1 MDRRKFLKSS
11 ALGTGLIIGFHIPVK
26 NAMAQFGAPA
36 PTSWPTNAFVRIAP
50 DNTVTIISKHTEMG
64 QGIYTGLATIL
75 AEELDANWDQVRVE
89 SAPANVA
96 LYMHLMLGLQGTGG
110 SMSIPNSWV
119 QYRTVGAAARAMLVT
134 AAADA
139 WDVPESEITVSSGII
154 SHAGSNRQA
163 PFGQFA
169 EAAAELPVPE
179 DVPLKSRDQYTLI
192 GNSLPKVDT
201 VAKST
206 GKATFTIDVQRPGM
220 MTAVVA
226 HAPRFGATLTSFDDT
241 EARKIPGVVDVV
253 EIPRGVAVLAKN
265 FHAAKRGRDVLET
278 RWDFSNAEMRGSEDI
293 YRDYKALAEQPGTV
307 WEAEGDSAAALA
319 SAAQT
324 IEATYEFPYL
334 SHAPMEPL
342 NCTIEKVGDRYIL
355 RSGTQMPSVDQQ
367 RVAEFFGVPVEQ
379 VEVENLFAGG
389 GFGRRGNIH
398 PDLDVEVA
406 SIMKATGERYPV
418 KLQYTREDDMA
429 AGFYR
434 PMNIH
439 RMKVGLDGLGN
450 ITAWENRLVGQS
462 LIKGSMME
470 GMIQGGLDTLTFE
483 GGAHLP
489 YHIPNVSVDIHMA
502 EAGVPVLFWRS
513 VGHTHT
519 QFSKETLIDEAL
531 QAAGKDPVQGRLE
544 LMDDERSAAVIR
556 LAAERA
562 NWGATVPEGIGR
574 GFAFTEAF
582 GGRVAQVVDVSRDR
596 AGRIKVDKVF
606 CVVDCG
612 MAINPHIIEAQVES
626 AVMYGLSAALYDEII
641 MEEGVVQ
648 TANFHNYPVI
658 RMNQAPEFDIHIVES
673 DAEPS
678 GIGEPATPGIAPAVA
693 NAWFQLTGERVR
705 KLPLEKSTA

>member
-1 MDRRKFLKSS
+1 MDRRDFLKGT
-11 ALGTGLIIGFHIPVK
+11 ALGTGLVIGFHIPVK
-26 NAMAQFGAPA
+26 NAFAQFGPA

-50 DNTVTIISKHTEMG
+50 DSTVTVISKHTEMG
-64 QGIYTGLATIL
+64 QGIYTGLATLI
-75 AEELDANWDQVRVE
+75 AEELDADWSQMKVE
-89 SAPANVA
+89 SAPANVE

-110 SMSIPNSWV
+110 SMSIPNCWV

-134 AAADA
+134 AAASA
-139 WDVPESEITVSSGII
+139 WDVPEAEITVSQGTIR
-154 SHAGSNRQA
+154 HAASSRQA
-163 PFGQFA
+163 PFGEFA
-169 EAAAELPVPE
+169 EAAAALPVPE
-179 DVPLKSRDQYTLI
+179 DVGFKTPDQYTLI
-192 GNSLPKVDT
+192 GKSLAKVDT
-201 VAKST
+201 LAKVNGT
-206 GKATFTIDVQRPGM
+206 AQFTIDVQRPGT

-226 HAPRFGATLTSFDDT
+226 HAPRFGATLVSFDDSET
-241 EARKIPGVVDVV
+241 RKIAGIVDVV

-265 FHAAKRGRDVLET
+265 FHTAKRGRDALLTE
-278 RWDFSNAEMRGSEDI
+278 WDFSDAERRSSDEI
-293 YRDYKALAEQPGTV
+293 FEDYKKLAEQPGAS
-307 WEAEGDSAAALA
+307 WEQEGDSAAAIAA
-319 SAAQT
+319 SAQT

-342 NCTIEKVGDRYIL
+342 NCTIEKMGDRYVL

-367 RVAEFFGVPVEQ
+367 RVAEFFGVPLEN

-398 PDLDVEVA
+398 ADLDIEVA
-406 SIMKATGERYPV
+406 SILKATGEQYPV

-439 RMKVGLDGLGN
+439 KMRVGLDGLGN

-462 LIKGSMME
+462 LIRGSFLE
-470 GMIQGGLDTLTFE
+470 GMIQDGIDTLSFE

-489 YHIPNVSVDIHMA
+489 YHIPNVSVDLHMA

-531 QAAGKDPVQGRLE
+531 IAAGKDPVQGRLE
-544 LMDDERSAAVIR
+544 LMDDERSMAVIR

-562 NWGATVPEGIGR
+562 NWGARVPDGTGR

-582 GGRVAQVVDVSRDR
+582 GGRVAQIVDVSRDSD
-596 AGRIKVDKVF
+596 GRIRVDKVY

-612 MAINPHIIEAQVES
+612 IPINPHIIEAQVES
-626 AVMYGLSAALYDEII
+626 AIMYGLSAALYDEIQ
-641 MEEGVVQ
+641 MDKGVVQ
-648 TANFHNYPVI
+648 TSNFHNYPVI
-658 RMNQAPEFDIHIVES
+658 RMHQAPEFDVHIVES
-673 DAEPS
+673 DVEPS

-693 NAWFQLTGERVR
+693 NAWYQLTGVRVR
-705 KLPLEKSTA
+705 RLPFEGVA

>member
-1 MDRRKFLKSS
+1 MDRRQFLKTS
-11 ALGTGLIIGFHIPVK
+11 AIGTGLVIGFHIPLK

-50 DNTVTIISKHTEMG
+50 DSTVTIVSKHTEMG

-75 AEELDANWDQVRVE
+75 AEELDADWSQVRVE
-89 SAPANVA
+89 SAPANVE

-134 AAADA
+134 AAAA
-139 WDVPESEITVSSGII
+139 SWNVPEAEISVIRGVI
-154 SHAGSNRQA
+154 SHAASGREA
-163 PFGQFA
+163 PFGEFA
-169 EAAAELPVPE
+169 EAAAALPVPE
-179 DVPLKSRDQYTLI
+179 DVPLKTRDQFTLI

-201 VAKST
+201 LAKST
-206 GKATFTIDVQRPGM
+206 GKAMFTIDVQAPGM

-226 HAPRFGATLTSFDDT
+226 HAPRFGATLVSFDDT
-241 EARKIPGVVDVV
+241 EARKVPGVVDIV

-278 RWDFSNAEMRGSEDI
+278 VWDFSNAEMRGSEEI
-293 YRDYKALAEQPGTV
+293 YADYKAMAQQPGTV
-307 WEAEGDSAAALA
+307 WEAEGDSAGAIAN
-319 SAAQT
+319 AAQT

-342 NCTIEKVGDRYIL
+342 NCTIEKSGNKYIL

-367 RVAEFFGVPVEQ
+367 RVAEFFGVPLEN

-439 RMKVGLDGLGN
+439 QMRVGLDGLGN
-450 ITAWENRLVGQS
+450 ITAWENRVVGQS
-462 LIKGSMME
+462 LIKGSFLE
-470 GMIQGGLDTLTFE
+470 GMIQNGVDTLSFE
-483 GGAHLP
+483 GAAHLP
-489 YHIPNVSVDIHMA
+489 YHIPNVTVDLHMA

-513 VGHTHT
+513 VGHTHS

-531 QAAGKDPVQGRLE
+531 IAAGKDPVKGRLE
-544 LMDDERSAAVIR
+544 LMEDERSKAVIQ

-562 NWGATVPEGIGR
+562 NWGAAVPPGTGR
-574 GFAFTEAF
+574 GFSFTEAF

-596 AGRIKVDKVF
+596 AGRIQVDKVY

-612 MAINPHIIEAQVES
+612 MVINPQIVEAQVES
-626 AVMYGLSAALYDEII
+626 AIIYGLSAALYDEIKI
-641 MEEGVVQ
+641 DNGIVQ
-648 TANFHNYPVI
+648 MANFHNYPVI
-658 RMNQAPEFDIHIVES
+658 RMHQAPEFDVHIIES
-673 DAEPS
+673 DVEPS

-705 KLPLEKSTA
+705 KLPFEQGIA

>member
-1 MDRRKFLKSS
+1 MDRRDFLKST

-26 NAMAQFGAPA
+26 NALAQFGPA

-50 DNTVTIISKHTEMG
+50 DSTVTIISKHTEMG
-64 QGIYTGLATIL
+64 QGIYTGLATIV
-75 AEELDANWDQVRVE
+75 AEELDADWSQVRVE
-89 SAPANVA
+89 SAPANVG

-110 SMSIPNSWV
+110 SMSIPNCWV

-134 AAADA
+134 TAATV
-139 WDVPESEITVSSGII
+139 WDVPEAEISVSRGII
-154 SHAGSNRQA
+154 SHSASNREA
-163 PFGQFA
+163 PFGDFA
-169 EAAAELPVPE
+169 EAAARLPVPE
-179 DVPLKSRDQYTLI
+179 DVTLKTPDQYTLI
-192 GNSLPKVDT
+192 GTNLPKVDT
-201 VAKST
+201 LEKVT
-206 GKATFTIDVQRPGM
+206 GKATFTIDVQRPDM

-226 HAPRFGATLTSFDDT
+226 HAPRFGATLVSFDAT
-241 EARKIPGVVDVV
+241 EALSIPGVVDVV

-265 FHAAKRGRDVLET
+265 FHTARRGRDVLVT
-278 RWDFSNAEMRGSEDI
+278 QWDYSNAEMRSSDQILE
-293 YRDYKALAEQPGTV
+293 DYKALAQQPGTS
-307 WEAEGDSAAALA
+307 WEAEGDSAAAMA

-342 NCTIEKVGDRYIL
+342 NCTIEKRGNTYVL

-367 RVAEFFGVPVEQ
+367 RVAEFFGVPLES

-398 PDLDVEVA
+398 PDMDVEVA
-406 SIMKATGERYPV
+406 SIMQATGERYPV

-434 PMNIH
+434 PMNVH
-439 RMKVGLDGLGN
+439 KMRVGLDGLGN

-462 LIKGSMME
+462 LIKGSFLE
-470 GMIQGGLDTLTFE
+470 GMIQDGIDTLSFE

-519 QFSKETLIDEAL
+519 QFSKETLIDEVL
-531 QAAGKDPVQGRLE
+531 LAAGKDPVQGRLE
-544 LMDDERSAAVIR
+544 LMDDERSEAVIR

-562 NWGATVPEGIGR
+562 NWGATVPEGTGR

-582 GGRVAQVVDVSRDR
+582 GGRVAQIVDVSRDR
-596 AGRIKVDKVF
+596 SGRIQVDKVF

-612 MAINPHIIEAQVES
+612 LPINPQIIEAQVES
-626 AVMYGLSAALYDEII
+626 AIMYGLSAALYDEIQI
-641 MEEGVVQ
+641 EDGIVQ

-658 RMNQAPEFDIHIVES
+658 RMHQAPVFDVHIMES
-673 DAEPS
+673 EVDPS

-693 NAWFQLTGERVR
+693 NAWFQLTGTRIRRLPFERV
-705 KLPLEKSTA
+705 S

>member
-1 MDRRKFLKSS
+1 MDRRDFLKST

-26 NAMAQFGAPA
+26 NALAQFGPA

-50 DNTVTIISKHTEMG
+50 DSTVTIISKHTEMG
-64 QGIYTGLATIL
+64 QGIYTGLATIV
-75 AEELDANWDQVRVE
+75 AEELDADWSQVRVE
-89 SAPANVA
+89 SAPANVG

-110 SMSIPNSWV
+110 SMSIPNCWV

-134 AAADA
+134 TAATV
-139 WDVPESEITVSSGII
+139 WDVPEAEISVSRGII
-154 SHAGSNRQA
+154 SHSASNREA
-163 PFGQFA
+163 PFGDFA
-169 EAAAELPVPE
+169 EAAASLPVPE
-179 DVPLKSRDQYTLI
+179 DVTLKTPDQYTLI
-192 GNSLPKVDT
+192 GTNLPKVDT
-201 VAKST
+201 LEKVT
-206 GKATFTIDVQRPGM
+206 GKATFTIDVQRPDM

-226 HAPRFGATLTSFDDT
+226 HAPRFGATLVSFDAT
-241 EARKIPGVVDVV
+241 EALSIPGVVDVV

-265 FHAAKRGRDVLET
+265 FHTARRGRDVLVT
-278 RWDFSNAEMRGSEDI
+278 QWDYSNAEMRSSDQILE
-293 YRDYKALAEQPGTV
+293 DYKALAQQPGTS
-307 WEAEGDSAAALA
+307 WEAEGDSAAAMA

-342 NCTIEKVGDRYIL
+342 NCTIEKRGDTYVL

-367 RVAEFFGVPVEQ
+367 RVAEFFGVPLES

-398 PDLDVEVA
+398 PDMDVEVA

-434 PMNIH
+434 PMNVH
-439 RMKVGLDGLGN
+439 KMRVGLDGLGN

-462 LIKGSMME
+462 LIKGSFLE
-470 GMIQGGLDTLTFE
+470 GMIQDGIDTLSFE

-519 QFSKETLIDEAL
+519 QFSKETLIDEVL
-531 QAAGKDPVQGRLE
+531 LAAGKDPVQGRLE
-544 LMDDERSAAVIR
+544 LMDDERSEAVIR

-562 NWGATVPEGIGR
+562 NWGATVPEGTGR

-582 GGRVAQVVDVSRDR
+582 GGRVAQIVDVSRDR
-596 AGRIKVDKVF
+596 SGRIQVDKVF

-612 MAINPHIIEAQVES
+612 LPINPQIIEAQVES
-626 AVMYGLSAALYDEII
+626 AIMYGLSAALYDEIQI
-641 MEEGVVQ
+641 EDGIVQ

-658 RMNQAPEFDIHIVES
+658 RMHQAPVFDVHIMES
-673 DAEPS
+673 EVDPS

-693 NAWFQLTGERVR
+693 NAWFQLTGTRIRRLPFERV
-705 KLPLEKSTA
+705 S